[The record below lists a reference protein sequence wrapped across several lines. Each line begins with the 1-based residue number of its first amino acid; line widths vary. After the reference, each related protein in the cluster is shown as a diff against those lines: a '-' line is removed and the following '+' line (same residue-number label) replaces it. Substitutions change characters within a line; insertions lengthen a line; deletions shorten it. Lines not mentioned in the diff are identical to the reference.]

1 MFSMGNGEEEAE
13 RPKLSPMDKAAELLA
28 SKLQGLTSIRV
39 LPSDVVAI
47 INAIIEAVKAETVC
61 ATEVAKPAKKKGGD
75 NEE

>member
-13 RPKLSPMDKAAELLA
+13 RPKLSPRDEAAELLA

-61 ATEVAKPAKKKGGD
+61 ACSPVSEEKTPKKKG
-75 NEE
+75 E